1 MSPTRTL
8 KSSRMTDRHSEQR
21 KAREAFRRMI
31 QQIDPE
37 VLDILR
43 AIRKGNIRV
52 TKPNLHGPWRP
63 RMQIYDD
70 PASPNIFATFELP
83 GVKPGDVTFDVK
95 EGKLFIEGE
104 RRPRYPPQDTGNPTS
119 EAGRQSAQDGATSGA
134 TEKAHDRLCPVHEFR
149 YGEFRRTIPLPPGT
163 ETSSV
168 QASLFEGLLTVSW
181 PRAPLSVEK
190 IDGSEMERLSLE
202 RPTSSVRN
210 AEPLGDPR

>member
-8 KSSRMTDRHSEQR
+8 KSSGMTDRHSEQR

-37 VLDILR
+37 VLDVLR

-83 GVKPGDVTFDVK
+83 GVKPGDVTFNVK

-104 RRPRYPPQDTGNPTS
+104 RRPRYPPYTASPTS
-119 EAGRQSAQDGATSGA
+119 EAASGA

-149 YGEFRRTIPLPPGT
+149 YGEFRQNYP
-163 ETSSV
+163 TSSV

-181 PRAPLSVEK
+181 PRAPLAVEQ
-190 IDGSEMERLSLE
+190 IEGSEMERLSLE
-202 RPTSSVRN
+202 RLTSSVRN
-210 AEPLGDPR
+210 AEPLGGPR